1 MIKEILDFK
10 NSKEWIEFANYYN
23 DTGFTEQLGLFRY
36 EDANTNF
43 LKSVLEDQNTNLY
56 GFSINPMKLF
66 IEMIQTKSEYLMGE
80 DKSNYFK
87 NINTLSNYTIDNLKI
102 SVRDSELFQ
111 NDKPDMVITFEVDK
125 KKYFILL
132 EAKLFTTEHNKQ
144 CLKYYKYV
152 EDNEKFNNYE
162 EKVFLYL
169 TLDGATPPSC
179 TMYDKYKSTTYQD
192 GVTPLGE
199 DVKYIPITYQELID
213 YIYNPLSFGE
223 SKETAISLDDY
234 IKSFTEL
241 YYQLGNKYTV
251 ISYKGKMLTEQ
262 LLEKHSD
269 TINRILDKP
278 EEFTE
283 FYKSNDK
290 LINLLFIN
298 IAKIYSSSSNNN
310 LIERIKK
317 ISLRIQSNIVFNG
330 KEYNKSRFV
339 YEVFK
344 QIIKDEN
351 IQNIN
356 DLKNINYNGQYKYIY
371 TIDEYNNL
379 HHYRDCYSNDYYG
392 ELKIGEDNY
401 YYQMRVNDNDIDNLI
416 ELVNEVYPKYNIRRI
431 DADINTLVKR

>member
-66 IEMIQTKSEYLMGE
+66 IEMIQTKSDL
-80 DKSNYFK
+80 NYFK
-87 NINTLSNYTIDNLKI
+87 NVNTLSNYTIDNLKI

-132 EAKLFTTEHNKQ
+132 EAKLFTAEHNKQ

-199 DVKYIPITYQELID
+199 DVKYIPITYQDLID
-213 YIYNPLSFGE
+213 YIYNPLSFTE
-223 SKETAISLDDY
+223 SKKTAISLDDY
-234 IKSFTEL
+234 IKSFIEL
-241 YYQLGNKYTV
+241 YYQLGSKYTV

-262 LLEKHSD
+262 LLVKHSD
-269 TINRILDKP
+269 TINTILDRPK
-278 EEFTE
+278 EFTE
-283 FYKSNDK
+283 FYEGNSK
-290 LINLLFIN
+290 LIEILFIN
-298 IAKIYSSSSNNN
+298 IAKIYSNSSNNN
-310 LIERIKK
+310 LIERIKR
-317 ISLRIQSNIVFNG
+317 ISLRIQSSIIFNDS
-330 KEYNKSRFV
+330 EYSKSQFV

-344 QIIKDEN
+344 QIIEDKN
-351 IQNIN
+351 IQNIK
-356 DLKNINYNGQYKYIY
+356 DLSTIKSNGQYKYIY
-371 TIDEYNNL
+371 TRDEYDNL

-401 YYQMRVNDNDIDNLI
+401 YYQMRVNDNDIDRLI
-416 ELVNEVYPKYNIRRI
+416 ELVNKAYPKYNIRRI
-431 DADINTLVKR
+431 DKNIDTLLSNTN